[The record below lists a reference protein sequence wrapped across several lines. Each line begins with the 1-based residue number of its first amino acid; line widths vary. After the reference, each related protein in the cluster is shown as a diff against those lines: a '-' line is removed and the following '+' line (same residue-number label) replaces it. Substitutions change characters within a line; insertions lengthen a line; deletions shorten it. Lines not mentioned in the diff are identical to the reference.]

1 MPPECSKVPRAGDTN
16 LGPTFPAVPH
26 RSAGDSISLRGSI
39 PFPLQN
45 PLSVEAEKKVSYN
58 CCSQGW
64 VSLHVQMSKNTFVP
78 GEKVTFTSEIRN
90 HTGKYIKTVVFALY
104 AHVQYEGFTPSA
116 ERRRRA
122 DSSELL
128 RQMANARIPAF
139 SSTTVVSAFNLPL
152 VLSVSSGS
160 QENEIMRTSYELVVT
175 IHLPWSLSTVKAR
188 LPMIITSTRDDKPK
202 CLQVDDL
209 PYEDQ
214 LV

>member
-1 MPPECSKVPRAGDTN
+1 MEAG
-16 LGPTFPAVPH
+16 
-26 RSAGDSISLRGSI
+26 
-39 PFPLQN
+39 
-45 PLSVEAEKKVSYN
+45 KKVVYN

-64 VSLHVQMSKNTFVP
+64 VGLQVQMGKSIFMP
-78 GEKVTFTSEIRN
+78 GERVTFTSEIRN

-104 AHVQYEGFTPSA
+104 AHVQYEGFTPNA

-139 SSTTVVSAFNLPL
+139 NSTTVVSAFNLPL
-152 VLSVSSGS
+152 VLSLSNDS
-160 QENEIMRTSYELVVT
+160 QENEILRTSYELVVT

-188 LPMIITSTRDDKPK
+188 VPIIITSTREDKDCCFQDESPN
-202 CLQVDDL
+202 
-209 PYEDQ
+209 ENQ

>member
-1 MPPECSKVPRAGDTN
+1 M
-16 LGPTFPAVPH
+16 
-26 RSAGDSISLRGSI
+26 
-39 PFPLQN
+39 
-45 PLSVEAEKKVSYN
+45 SVEAEKKVSYN
-58 CCSQGW
+58 CCSRGW
-64 VSLHVQMSKNTFVP
+64 VSLHVQMNKNTFVP

-90 HTGKYIKTVVFALY
+90 QTGKYIKTVVFALY

-139 SSTTVVSAFNLPL
+139 NSTTVVSAFNLPL

-160 QENEIMRTSYELVVT
+160 QENEIMRSSYELVVT

-188 LPMIITSTRDDKPK
+188 LPIIITSTREDKTNSP
-202 CLQVDDL
+202 QVDELDI
-209 PYEDQ
+209 
-214 LV
+214 